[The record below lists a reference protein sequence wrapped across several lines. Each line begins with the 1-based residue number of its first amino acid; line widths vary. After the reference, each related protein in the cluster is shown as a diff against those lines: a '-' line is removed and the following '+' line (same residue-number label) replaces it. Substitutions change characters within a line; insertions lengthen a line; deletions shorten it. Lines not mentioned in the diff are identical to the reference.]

1 MNTGPIL
8 KQRNLLRRK
17 SKVEKE
23 PNQEQPRKSGRVNG
37 DGRFRVIEHFGS
49 QEDPTV
55 VDDHFYAGRLKLE
68 PVGNS

>member
-1 MNTGPIL
+1 MKAMVTGRLGDERLTCVPCEH
-8 KQRNLLRRK
+8 N
-17 SKVEKE
+17 
-23 PNQEQPRKSGRVNG
+23 NGRVNG

-55 VDDHFYAGRLKLE
+55 VDDHFYAGKLKLE